1 MRHGSIAAVRVWAG
15 TSGWSYPK
23 WKGSFYPED
32 LPAKKFLEYYASKFA
47 AVEINNTFYRM
58 PKPEVLRGW
67 SEQVDPLGGEFR
79 FILKAPQRITHI
91 KRLKEAGE
99 DVAYFLRTA
108 EELGDRLGPV
118 LVQLPPNMKFDRD
131 RLERFLD
138 DVAAARPETRLAFEF
153 RHASWFEGGA
163 LDTLAARGC
172 AWCDADTDEAPVDEI
187 HATTDWGYLRLRREV
202 YDDAALSEWARRV
215 AATPWQE
222 AFVFF
227 KHEDAGTGPRY
238 AAAFLDALP
247 R

>member
-1 MRHGSIAAVRVWAG
+1 VRVWAG
-15 TSGWSYPK
+15 TSGWSYPA
-23 WKGSFYPED
+23 WKGTFYPED
-32 LPAKKFLEYYASKFA
+32 LSAKNFLRYYATRFP

-67 SEQVDPLGGEFR
+67 SEQVDPTDPTRGDFR

-99 DVAYFLRTA
+99 DVAYFLRSA
-108 EELGDRLGPV
+108 EELGERLGPV

-153 RHASWFEGGA
+153 RHPSWREEGA
-163 LDTLAARGC
+163 AEALAARGC
-172 AWCDADTDEAPVDEI
+172 AWCDADTDEAPVGELRP
-187 HATTDWGYLRLRREV
+187 TTDWGYLRLRREA
-202 YDDAALSEWARRV
+202 YSDADLALWARRV
-215 AATPWQE
+215 AATSWNE

-238 AAAFLDALP
+238 AAAFLAAAAAE

>member
-1 MRHGSIAAVRVWAG
+1 MRIWAG

-32 LPAKKFLEYYASKFA
+32 LPAKDFLRYYASRFR
-47 AVEINNTFYRM
+47 AVEVNNTFYRM

-67 SEQVDPLGGEFR
+67 NEQVEGEFR

-108 EELGDRLGPV
+108 EELGERLGPI
-118 LVQLPPNMKFDRD
+118 LVQLPPNMKFDRE

-138 DVAAARPETRLAFEF
+138 DVGAARPETRLAFEF
-153 RHASWFEGGA
+153 RHPSWHEGA
-163 LDTLAARGC
+163 AAEVLAARAC
-172 AWCDADTDEAPVDEI
+172 AWCDADTDEAPVGEPRQT
-187 HATTDWGYLRLRREV
+187 AGWGYLRLRREV
-202 YDDAALSEWARRV
+202 YSEEDLAAWASKV
-215 AATPWQE
+215 ASTAWQE

-238 AAAFLDALP
+238 AATFLAAAG

>member
-1 MRHGSIAAVRVWAG
+1 VRVWAG

-32 LPAKKFLEYYASKFA
+32 LAAKNFLRYYASRFP

-67 SEQVDPLGGEFR
+67 SEQVDPAGGDFR

-108 EELGDRLGPV
+108 EELGERLGPI
-118 LVQLPPNMKFDRD
+118 LVQLAPNLKFDRD

-153 RHASWFEGGA
+153 RHPSWREEGA
-163 LDTLAARGC
+163 AETLAARGC
-172 AWCDADTDEAPVDEI
+172 AWCNADTDEAPVEAI
-187 HATTDWGYLRLRREV
+187 RATADWGYLRLRREV
-202 YDDAALSEWARRV
+202 YDDEALADWARRV
-215 AATPWQE
+215 AAAPWQE

-238 AAAFLDALP
+238 AANFLAAA